1 VPAFEPE
8 VAMKPLQAGFGVMLA
23 LGLVVGPAAADGQ
36 QPAKV
41 YRVGFLSFAAPPPA
55 SARTPQ
61 QCPTQG
67 GVNWE
72 PMLEGFREH
81 GYVPG
86 RNLIIECRYP
96 EGHEDRGRLLAAELV
111 SMKVDLIVAAST
123 QNVRAAKQA
132 TSTLPIV
139 MVAVIDPVRRGLVA
153 SLARPGGNVTGITE
167 DAGTQIAGKYLQLL
181 REIAPRA
188 SRTAVLSYLMDSP
201 EAVLR
206 RDLDDA
212 ARTLG
217 MTLRYH
223 ETREPEQLDAA
234 FAAMATEGADAL
246 LVIPHPFM
254 SINGK
259 RIVGLANRSRLP
271 AVLPFREHV
280 EAGGLLAYDVDRP
293 ALRRRIGAYAD
304 RIFKGARPADLPVE
318 QPTEFE
324 LIVNLRTAKA
334 LGITIPPS
342 LLLRADEVI
351 E

>member
-1 VPAFEPE
+1 
-8 VAMKPLQAGFGVMLA
+8 MKLSRACLGVMLA
-23 LGLVVGPAAADGQ
+23 LGLVVGPGAADGQ

-55 SARTPQ
+55 SERTPQ
-61 QCPTQG
+61 QCPTKG

-72 PMLEGFREH
+72 PMLEGFRDY
-81 GYVPG
+81 GYVLG
-86 RNLIIECRYP
+86 RNLVIECRYP
-96 EGHEDRGRLLAAELV
+96 EGQEERARSLAAELV
-111 SMKVDLIVAAST
+111 DIKVDLIVAAST
-123 QNVRAAKQA
+123 LNVRAAKQA
-132 TSTLPIV
+132 TSTTPIV
-139 MVAVIDPVRRGLVA
+139 MAGVVDPVRRGLVA
-153 SLARPGGNVTGITE
+153 SLARPGGNVTGLSE

-181 REIAPRA
+181 REVAPRA

-234 FAAMATEGADAL
+234 FAAMAMEGADAL

-254 SINGK
+254 SVNGQ
-259 RIVGLANRSRLP
+259 RIVGLAMRSRLP

-280 EAGGLLAYDVDRP
+280 EAGGLLVYDVDRV
-293 ALRRRIGAYAD
+293 RIYRRIGAYAD
-304 RIFKGARPADLPVE
+304 KIFKGAKPADLPVE

-334 LGITIPPS
+334 LGITVPQAM
-342 LLLRADEVI
+342 LVRADEVI
-351 E
+351 Q